1 VRFNGRYHFYLYRG
15 LSEVVRAVMPDIIH
29 IDEEPYNP
37 AGAQAQRLA
46 ERVGARTLFVVL
58 QNLYKAYPPPF
69 SLLEQYN
76 YRHTAHII
84 ACNADAGEV
93 VRRKGYR
100 GPLSTFAVYGVDPD
114 LYAPTERRNNSDEF
128 VIGYLG
134 RLVLYKGL
142 GVLIEAMRGLPKNCR
157 LRLVGS
163 GPDKDELERM
173 AREFGVAERVE
184 FAPAVAAAV
193 APRVLADMDTLAL
206 PSLTRPNWMEQFG
219 RVLIEAMGCG
229 VPVVGSDSGEIP
241 RVIGDAGVIVPE
253 GNVEALRA
261 ALRDLAERP
270 ERRRE
275 LAERGRARVLAN
287 FTQEQVAARLAEVY
301 EQTLAGKAP
310 DSDVPGDAPR
320 G

>member
-1 VRFNGRYHFYLYRG
+1 
-15 LSEVVRAVMPDIIH
+15 
-29 IDEEPYNP
+29 
-37 AGAQAQRLA
+37 
-46 ERVGARTLFVVL
+46 
-58 QNLYKAYPPPF
+58 AYPPPF

-114 LYAPTERRNNSDEF
+114 VYAPTERPAGRDEF

-142 GVLIEAMRGLPKNCR
+142 GVLIEAMLGLPENCR

-163 GPDKDELERM
+163 GPDKDELERL
-173 AREFGVAERVE
+173 ARDTGVADRVE
-184 FAPAVAAAV
+184 FAPAVAAAE
-193 APRVLADMDTLAL
+193 APRVLAGMDALAL

-261 ALRDLAERP
+261 ALRELAERP
-270 ERRRE
+270 ERRRD

-287 FTQEQVAARLAEVY
+287 FTQEQVARKLADVY
-301 EQTLAGKAP
+301 QQALAGET
-310 DSDVPGDAPR
+310 SDTGAAGGTAR
-320 G
+320 E